1 MHFNRIAKKPTRKSA
16 ESKGVGYNE
25 WRAVPGEVSQADE
38 KVAWAFT
45 HDSAEET
52 LRTKLVSKQLLARIC
67 SEDLRCLFRELT
79 GRKKR
84 IT

>member
-1 MHFNRIAKKPTRKSA
+1 M
-16 ESKGVGYNE
+16 
-25 WRAVPGEVSQADE
+25 SQADE

-67 SEDLRCLFRELT
+67 SEDLRCLFRKLT

-84 IT
+84 ITFGSKRAKKVEESLNLT